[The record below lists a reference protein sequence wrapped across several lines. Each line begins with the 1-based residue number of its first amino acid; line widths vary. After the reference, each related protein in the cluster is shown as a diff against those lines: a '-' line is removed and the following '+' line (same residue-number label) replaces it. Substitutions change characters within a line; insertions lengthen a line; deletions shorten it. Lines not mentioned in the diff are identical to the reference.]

1 MSQCHMH
8 TKGAAMTITLEVP
21 PRLGALLRDLMARH
35 GEAAQGLLNAA
46 FATALE
52 ALLASTPPPLTDA
65 EFEALADQLTEEWD
79 ADGGAGLVLPDE
91 ALTREGIYGDH
102 P

>member
-1 MSQCHMH
+1 
-8 TKGAAMTITLEVP
+8 MTITLEIP
-21 PRLGALLRDLMARH
+21 PRLEAALADHMARH

-46 FATALE
+46 FASALE
-52 ALLASTPPPLTDA
+52 ALLASTPPPLTDE
-65 EFEALADQLTEEWD
+65 EFEALLVELDNELE
-79 ADGGAGLVLPDE
+79 ADGGADIVLPPE